1 MFRRF
6 FKRDGQEEEPG
17 GQSSEPPESAKQA
30 QEILQHMEQDDGV
43 HRMVLRASNQPLP
56 EDPDEKIYD
65 QDEGEHA
72 EIAQRALQ
80 TGDFKRAIYHLG
92 LALAGDPVRA
102 EWLALLDRWIAATG
116 PRALDFVP
124 LDDEVYFST
133 LLASKQLMSQGNTPM
148 HRMEVT
154 PLVGKN
160 YHARVAVH
168 AYILA
173 AQGKV
178 REAVTLLLQLLQVKQ
193 EIPYILWLTRWQDR
207 PGFAEALEPALVGSV
222 AVRVMQKYPGTYVFS
237 ERGRAEIEQYLPLL
251 RKTYEVI
258 SGREMDEGALTA
270 AFVYAMGLRKSGAF
284 EEAARVARG
293 LPASYQTLVALAMAE
308 DALGNSDASVE
319 AYRRALS
326 LQPDDV
332 AVRNDLGT
340 LFLKQGKLDEAL
352 AYYEE
357 SARLDPSDPFQDALA
372 YSAYIHYLQTPA
384 EEWIERLK
392 TLAQSQGSAR
402 RLVYHLQAPYIG
414 ALTYPGEALINVMRG
429 MKARSAAGEFKLGPG
444 GKFEIGL
451 SSLEAPSAQLAT
463 RLMLDAYGVSYTIS
477 AADVLTPDPRQPLRP
492 VEYRIW
498 RYNGMEPAPAVEP
511 PAPAIAQS
519 IAEIARVPYALER
532 WYALAR
538 PLGQRLGTDALMSL
552 LGVMVHPPA
561 TPEGWETWDWLS
573 AVQIAS
579 ALTITAIDNG
589 WEGSRRKAA
598 LTSLIYGPMDWSG
611 AAALIALAVLAQ
623 QDRRINIEF
632 DHICRDLWRFGRG
645 SAAWP
650 HEPAMVYGL
659 IFLNSYSEEAQEY
672 IDAYFEDIQ
681 KRREEKER
689 ERGIIGGI
697 GLPYGLG

>member
-6 FKRDGQEEEPG
+6 FKRNGREEEPG
-17 GQSSEPPESAKQA
+17 GHSSEPPESARQA
-30 QEILQHMEQDDGV
+30 QEILQHVEQDDGV
-43 HRMVLRASNQPLP
+43 HRMVLRASKQPLP

-72 EIAQRALQ
+72 EVAQRALQ
-80 TGDFKRAIYHLG
+80 AGDFKRAIYHLG
-92 LALAGDPVRA
+92 LALADDPARA

-133 LLASKQLMSQGNTPM
+133 LLFSRRLMSQGNTPT
-148 HRMEVT
+148 HRMEVI

-168 AYILA
+168 VYILA

-178 REAVTLLLQLLQVKQ
+178 KEAVSLLLQLLQVKP
-193 EIPYILWLTRWQDR
+193 EIPYILWLARWQDQ
-207 PGFAEALEPALVGSV
+207 PGFVEALEPGIVASI
-222 AVRVMQKYPGTYVFS
+222 AVRVMQKYPGTYVFA
-237 ERGRAEIEQYLPLL
+237 ERGRAEIAQYLPLL

-258 SGREMDEGALTA
+258 SRRKMDEGALTA
-270 AFVYAMGLRKSGAF
+270 AFVYAMGLRKTGAF

-319 AYRRALS
+319 AYKRALG

-332 AVRNDLGT
+332 AVRNDLGA

-357 SARLDPSDPFQDALA
+357 SARIDPSDPFQDALA

-384 EEWIERLK
+384 DEWVEKLK
-392 TLAQSQGSAR
+392 TLAQSQGSAS
-402 RLVYHLQAPYIG
+402 RLLYCLQAPYIG
-414 ALTYPGEALINVMRG
+414 TLPYPGEALINMMRG
-429 MKARSAAGEFKLGPG
+429 MKEKSAAGEINLGPG
-444 GKFEIGL
+444 GKFDIGL

-463 RLMLDAYGVSYTIS
+463 RLMLDAHGVSCTIS
-477 AADVLTPDPRQPLRP
+477 AADTLTPDPRQPLRP

-498 RYNGMEPAPAVEP
+498 RYNGMEPVPAVEP
-511 PAPAIAQS
+511 PDPAIAQS
-519 IAEIARVPYALER
+519 IVEIARVPYALER

-561 TPEGWETWDWLS
+561 TPEGWDTWDWLS
-573 AVQIAS
+573 AIQIAS
-579 ALTITAIDNG
+579 ALTITAIDSG
-589 WEGSRRKAA
+589 WEGSRRRAA
-598 LTSLIYGPMDWSG
+598 LISLIYGPMDWSG
-611 AAALIALAVLAQ
+611 AAALIALTVLAQ
-623 QDRRINIEF
+623 QDKRINIEF
-632 DHICRDLWRFGRG
+632 DRICRDLWHFGRG
-645 SAAWP
+645 SAEWP
-650 HEPAMVYGL
+650 HESAMIYGL
-659 IFLNSYSEEAQEY
+659 IFLNSYSEEAQRS
-672 IDAYFEDIQ
+672 INAYFEDIQ
-681 KRREEKER
+681 KRREEK
-689 ERGIIGGI
+689 GGE
-697 GLPYGLG
+697 G

>member
-6 FKRDGQEEEPG
+6 FKRNGRKEEPG
-17 GQSSEPPESAKQA
+17 GQSSEPPEWANQSR
-30 QEILQHMEQDDGV
+30 EILQRMESDDGV
-43 HRMVLRASNQPLP
+43 HRMVLRVGQQPLP

-65 QDEGEHA
+65 QDEGEHT
-72 EIAQRALQ
+72 EVAQRALQ

-92 LALAGDPVRA
+92 LALADDPARA

-133 LLASKQLMSQGNTPM
+133 LLSSQQLMSLGNTPT
-148 HRMEVT
+148 HRMEVI

-178 REAVTLLLQLLQVKQ
+178 KEAVTLLLQLLQVKP
-193 EIPYILWLTRWQDR
+193 EIPYILWLARWQDQ
-207 PGFAEALEPALVGSV
+207 PGFVEALEPGIVGAV
-222 AVRVMQKYPGTYVFS
+222 AVRVMQKYPGTYVFA

-251 RKTYEVI
+251 RKTYEII
-258 SGREMDEGALTA
+258 SHRKMDEGALTA
-270 AFVYAMGLRKSGAF
+270 AFVYAMGLRKTGAF
-284 EEAARVARG
+284 EEAARVARE
-293 LPASYQTLVALAMAE
+293 LPVSYQTLITLAMAE
-308 DALGNSDASVE
+308 DALGNGDASVE

-326 LQPDDV
+326 LQPKDV
-332 AVRNDLGT
+332 AVLNDLGA
-340 LFLKQGKLDEAL
+340 LSLKHGNLDEAL
-352 AYYEE
+352 ACYEE
-357 SARLDPSDPFQDALA
+357 SARLDPGDPFQESLA

-384 EEWIERLK
+384 AEWLEKLK
-392 TLAQSQGSAR
+392 TLAQSQRSAR
-402 RLVYHLQAPYIG
+402 RLVYLLHAPYIG
-414 ALTYPGEALINVMRG
+414 TLPYPGEALINMMRG
-429 MKARSAAGEFKLGPG
+429 MKEKSAAGEINLGPG
-444 GKFEIGL
+444 GKFAMGL
-451 SSLEAPSAQLAT
+451 SSLEAPSAHLAT
-463 RLMLDAYGVSYTIS
+463 RLMLNALGVSCTIS
-477 AADVLTPDPRQPLRP
+477 AADTLTPDPRQPSRP
-492 VEYRIW
+492 VEYQIW
-498 RYNGMEPAPAVEP
+498 RYNGMEPVPAVEP
-511 PAPAIAQS
+511 PDSAIAQS

-538 PLGQRLGTDALMSL
+538 PLGRRLGTDALMSL

-561 TPEGWETWDWLS
+561 IPENWDIWDWLN

-579 ALTITAIDNG
+579 ALTITAIDDG

-611 AAALIALAVLAQ
+611 AAALIAMAVLAQ

-632 DHICRDLWRFGRG
+632 DAICRDLWRFGPG
-645 SAAWP
+645 SAEWP
-650 HEPAMVYGL
+650 HEAAMIYGL
-659 IFLNSYSEEAQEY
+659 IFLNSYSEEAQRY

-681 KRREEKER
+681 KRREQQEE
-689 ERGIIGGI
+689 EG
-697 GLPYGLG
+697 